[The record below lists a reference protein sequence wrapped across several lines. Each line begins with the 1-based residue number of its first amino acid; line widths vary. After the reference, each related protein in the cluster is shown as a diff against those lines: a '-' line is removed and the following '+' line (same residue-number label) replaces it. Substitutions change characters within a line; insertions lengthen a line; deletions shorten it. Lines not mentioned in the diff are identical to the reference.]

1 MIILKLLLA
10 LFVSLTLLTN
20 VAKTGESSLKRQ
32 HKSDGYYIVKDKNI
46 SINVINPKRRTK
58 SCESYKE
65 DEKKDKN
72 ENENRKSLEE
82 IWNEVIKNRQNI
94 PSPSSKTTLSD
105 TRFVN
110 SKWFE
115 EWKTNKNNSFKIEEE
130 KDLEDHPKLDKKDED
145 IFKNYKNLEQFKI
158 SEGNLEKK
166 RAASVEMGI
175 AQMFSNHLC
184 RLVKHKS
191 CDEVKFKENFVI
203 GIKLEI
209 NYKILYWLA
218 KYHF

>member
-32 HKSDGYYIVKDKNI
+32 HKSDGYYIVKEKNI

-58 SCESYKE
+58 K
-65 DEKKDKN
+65 
-72 ENENRKSLEE
+72 E

-115 EWKTNKNNSFKIEEE
+115 EWKTNKNNSFRIEEE
-130 KDLEDHPKLDKKDED
+130 KDLKDYPKLDKKDED

-175 AQMFSNHLC
+175 AQMFSNHFC
-184 RLVKHKS
+184 RIKKHKS
-191 CDEVKFKENFVI
+191 CDEVKFKENF
-203 GIKLEI
+203 
-209 NYKILYWLA
+209 
-218 KYHF
+218 